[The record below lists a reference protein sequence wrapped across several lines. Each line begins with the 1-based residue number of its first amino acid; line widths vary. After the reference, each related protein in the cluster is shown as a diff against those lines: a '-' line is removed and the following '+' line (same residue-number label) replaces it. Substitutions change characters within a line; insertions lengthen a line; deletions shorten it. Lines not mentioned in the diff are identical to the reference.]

1 LSNLVFATLER
12 WSRTKKRALSLQVRD
27 PHSSDHVPVIVRL
40 LICTFVAGP
49 NGILLGRKGLFF
61 LLAIRSSPSVIWQ
74 TMAFII
80 GGPAVFD
87 PGCMMTSSIETVL
100 KPGMRDGVSPS

>member
-49 NGILLGRKGLFF
+49 NGILLGRKGLSF
-61 LLAIRSSPSVIWQ
+61 LLDPKLPSVIWQ